1 MRHHDRPRRAGPEVE
16 RPIEEIVF
24 EILELPFLDG
34 TLDHTME
41 LVDRQRRVEFVGRL
55 HTEQA
60 GDAVRHRRQEPDD
73 RGEELDVHPMNRAR
87 IRAERSGVAIAMF
100 FGTISPITMCTT
112 TTSDSAKVNEI
123 A

>member
-1 MRHHDRPRRAGPEVE
+1 M
-16 RPIEEIVF
+16 F

-73 RGEELDVHPMNRAR
+73 RGEELDVHPMNRGED
-87 IRAERSGVAIAMF
+87 RAERSGVAIA
-100 FGTISPITMCTT
+100 
-112 TTSDSAKVNEI
+112 
-123 A
+123 